1 MKLYNTV
8 RNGMGLKSS
17 QKKKKKKEREKTD
30 RKIIKRTITACFG
43 MNIMG

>member
-17 QKKKKKKEREKTD
+17 QKKKKKEREKTD

>member
-17 QKKKKKKEREKTD
+17 QKKKKKREKTD

>member
-8 RNGMGLKSS
+8 RNGMALKSS
-17 QKKKKKKEREKTD
+17 QKKKKEREREKTN
-30 RKIIKRTITACFG
+30 RKIIKRTITAYFS